1 MQFILIAYD
10 ATDAKALDR
19 RMKSRPEHLE
29 KIAHVKKAG
38 QFLCGGAILSDEG
51 TMIGSMILYE
61 VADRAELDR
70 LLQDEPYIYNKVWE
84 KVDIRPFRIARIEPG

>member
-10 ATDAKALDR
+10 GTDGGLER

-29 KIAHVKKAG
+29 KISHVKKAG
-38 QFLCGGAILSDEG
+38 KFLCGGAILDNKE

-61 VADRAELDR
+61 VADRAELDSI
-70 LLQDEPYIYNKVWE
+70 LKDEPYIYNKVWDKIE
-84 KVDIRPFRIARIEPG
+84 IRPFRMAKVETKL

>member
-10 ATDAKALDR
+10 GTEKDAPER

-38 QFLCGGAILSDEG
+38 QFVCGGAILNEEG

-70 LLQDEPYIYNKVWE
+70 LLLDEPYIYNKVWE
-84 KVDIRPFRIARIEPG
+84 KIDIKPFRIAKIGQ